1 MFPLSDDRSRM
12 AVTPIATW
20 SLMGACFLV
29 FLWESSLG
37 AKAGEIALYH
47 YGMIPARL
55 LGLAKFRTHVA
66 IPASATLLT
75 SMFLHGGWLHL
86 GLNMLFLWVFGGK
99 VEDSMGH
106 SRFLMFYLLCGVAA
120 AVAQAIMNPGSTLPM
135 VGASGAI
142 SGVLGAYFFLHPL
155 SNIRVLFFLGFI
167 PIVAQVPALIFLGL
181 WFAVQIASATFSVL
195 SEPGVAVWAHV
206 GGFLTGMLLTPLLR
220 QNTVKLLQPRYS
232 RAFQIER
239 GQGPWSM

>member
-1 MFPLSDDRSRM
+1 MFPLSDDSPRKV
-12 AVTPIATW
+12 APIVTW
-20 SLMGACFLV
+20 SIIGACVLV
-29 FLWESSLG
+29 FLWQSALG
-37 AKAGEIALYH
+37 AKAGEIALYQ

-55 LGLAKFRTHVA
+55 FGMAKLRSHAA
-66 IPASATLLT
+66 IPTSATVLT
-75 SMFLHGGWLHL
+75 SMFLHGGWLHV

-106 SRFLMFYLLCGVAA
+106 ARFLSFYLLCGIAA
-120 AVAQAIMNPGSTLPM
+120 AVTQAIMSPGSTLPM

-155 SNIRVLFFLGFI
+155 ASIRVLFFLGFI
-167 PIVAQVPALIFLGL
+167 PIVAHIPALIFLGL
-181 WFAVQIASATFSVL
+181 WFAAQIASATFSVL

-220 QNTVKLLQPRYS
+220 QNSVKLLQPRHS

-239 GQGPWSM
+239 GQGPWS

>member
-1 MFPLSDDRSRM
+1 LFPLSDDSPRRI
-12 AVTPIATW
+12 TPIVTW
-20 SLMGACFLV
+20 SIIAACFLV
-29 FLWESSLG
+29 FLWQNSLG
-37 AKAGEIALYH
+37 PKSGEVAIYQ

-55 LGLAKFRTHVA
+55 FGVAELRSHYVA
-66 IPASATLLT
+66 IPAWATVLT

-106 SRFLMFYLLCGVAA
+106 SRFLAFYLLYGVAA
-120 AVAQAIMNPGSTLPM
+120 AIAQAVMSPGSTLPI

-142 SGVLGAYFFLHPL
+142 SG
-155 SNIRVLFFLGFI
+155 
-167 PIVAQVPALIFLGL
+167 LGL
-181 WFAVQIASATFSVL
+181 WFAAQIASATFSLL

-206 GGFLTGMLLTPLLR
+206 GGFLTGMLLTTFFR
-220 QNTVKLLQPRYS
+220 QSSVKLLQPRSS

-239 GQGPWSM
+239 RRGPWG

>member
-1 MFPLSDDRSRM
+1 MFPLSDESLRRT
-12 AVTPIATW
+12 TPFVTW
-20 SLMGACFLV
+20 SIIGACVLV
-29 FLWESSLG
+29 FLWQSSLG
-37 AKAGEIALYH
+37 AKAGEIALYQ

-55 LGLAKFRTHVA
+55 FGMAKLRSHAA
-66 IPASATLLT
+66 IPASATVLT

-86 GLNMLFLWVFGGK
+86 GLNMLFLWVFGAK

-106 SRFLMFYLLCGVAA
+106 SRFLIFYLLCGVAA
-120 AVAQAIMNPGSTLPM
+120 AVAQAIMSPASTLPM

-142 SGVLGAYFFLHPL
+142 SGVLGAYFLLHPL
-155 SNIRVLFFLGFI
+155 ASIRVLFFLGFI
-167 PIVAQVPALIFLGL
+167 PIVAHIPALIFLGL
-181 WFAVQIASATFSVL
+181 WFATQIASATFSVL

-220 QNTVKLLQPRYS
+220 PNSVKLLQPRYS

-239 GQGPWSM
+239 GQGPWSI

>member
-1 MFPLSDDRSRM
+1 VFPLSDDSPPR
-12 AVTPIATW
+12 VTPIVTW
-20 SLMGACFLV
+20 FIIGACFLV
-29 FLWESSLG
+29 FLWQSSLG
-37 AKAGEIALYH
+37 AKAGEIALYQ

-55 LGLAKFRTHVA
+55 FGMAKLRSHLVP
-66 IPASATLLT
+66 IPASATVLT

-106 SRFLMFYLLCGVAA
+106 SRFLVFYLLCGVAA
-120 AVAQAIMNPGSTLPM
+120 AIAQAIMNPGSTLPM

-142 SGVLGAYFFLHPL
+142 SGVLGAYFLLHPL
-155 SNIRVLFFLGFI
+155 ASIRVLFVLGFI
-167 PIVAQVPALIFLGL
+167 PIIAHVPALIFLGL
-181 WFAVQIASATFSVL
+181 WFATQILSATLSGL

-206 GGFLTGMLLTPLLR
+206 GGFLTGMLLTLFLR
-220 QNTVKLLQPRYS
+220 RSSVKLLQPRFS

-239 GQGPWSM
+239 RRGPWS